1 MELHRFFRY
10 AIEKMCKEK
19 KSLNHFNIEILKTII
34 KTYYGVFHLTF
45 QSKIPIFTPLEQGK
59 FLSEKYRN
67 EAGAEPGAFL
77 GRFL

>member
-1 MELHRFFRY
+1 MKILELDTKTY
-10 AIEKMCKEK
+10 
-19 KSLNHFNIEILKTII
+19 NIEILKTII

-67 EAGAEPGAFL
+67 EAGAELGAFL